1 MCIRDS
7 SMGGFIVPY
16 TVPSAAFWK
25 LGQAK
30 PGDQLKFKEVS
41 LEKAQEMRTEQ
52 TLTCSEKSVLS
63 TSQINNEEMNKTKIK
78 IDKIKI
84 IYRGVDLDLFN
95 PTNINPARIIAQS
108 KLLNLNDNLPVIIMA
123 ARPAMWKG
131 YLSLIKALS
140 KVNQTS

>member
-1 MCIRDS
+1 
-7 SMGGFIVPY
+7 MGGFIVPY

-52 TLTCSEKSVLS
+52 TLTCSEKSILS
-63 TSQINNEEMNKTKIK
+63 TSQINNEETNKPKIK

-84 IYRGVDLDLFN
+84 IDFDKEKKNERMRKKMIEKRGMK
-95 PTNINPARIIAQS
+95 NI
-108 KLLNLNDNLPVIIMA
+108 
-123 ARPAMWKG
+123 
-131 YLSLIKALS
+131 
-140 KVNQTS
+140 KVRFF